1 MVNQIQRIFYC
12 WFQNLVFGWS
22 TACAEGVEDG
32 KELNGSSLE
41 ILGGKK
47 HNKPEQGYV
56 MPSTSGVFILLK
68 NLSKAC
74 FLCFLSKLME
84 KGKGNFSNYSFFNVF
99 SLKQGKL

>member
-12 WFQNLVFGWS
+12 WFRNLVFGWS

-41 ILGGKK
+41 ILEKK
-47 HNKPEQGYV
+47 TQGARTGYV
-56 MPSTSGVFILLK
+56 MQSTSGELILLK
-68 NLSKAC
+68 NLSKA
-74 FLCFLSKLME
+74 CFLSKLME
-84 KGKGNFSNYSFFNVF
+84 KGKGNFSNYPFFNVF